1 MKDEQEDTNYEVQVI
16 PSSTP
21 STESMML
28 NMAVSTAKAYPRN
41 VTRCINDCIAIATMD
56 EESAAKCSYTLPFK
70 DDKNKPISGPS
81 VYLARII
88 LQTWTNLRAGARVVG
103 DDGKQI
109 TSMGLCWDMEKNTF
123 IEIEIKRSV
132 INKYGKRYTDRMVS
146 TTSNAS
152 NAIALRNALFSIIP
166 ASVTDK
172 ILREAKSKVL
182 GDVSTQTK
190 FIARRKQIFDKLR
203 DTYNVT
209 EEEILKSIDRVSM
222 EHVTVDDLSD
232 LIGIGTAIKDG
243 ETSID
248 EAFRGVKDGEKEKEL
263 TVEELAALFIEKK
276 VKMDPKT
283 VADAIRILG
292 LEGTVPEKNSFKKL
306 QKELLKIK

>member
-1 MKDEQEDTNYEVQVI
+1 MNNEQEEYSEVQIV

-28 NMAVSTAKAYPRN
+28 DRAVSTAKSYPRN
-41 VTRCINDCIAIATMD
+41 ITRCIQDCISIAIMD
-56 EESAAKCSYTLPFK
+56 EESAAKCSYTLPFR

-88 LQTWTNLRAGARVVG
+88 LQNWTNLRAGARVVS

-109 TSMGLCWDMEKNTF
+109 TSLGLCWDMEKNTF

-132 INKYGKRYTDRMVS
+132 INKLGKRYTDRMIS
-146 TTSNAS
+146 TTSNAA
-152 NAIALRNALFSIIP
+152 NAIALRNALFNVIP
-166 ASVTDK
+166 ASVTDR
-172 ILREAKSKVL
+172 ILKEAKSKVL
-182 GDVSTQTK
+182 GDVSDKTK
-190 FIARRKQIFDKLR
+190 FIARRKQIFDKLK

-209 EEEILKSIDRVSM
+209 EEEILKSIDRASM
-222 EHVTVDDLSD
+222 DHVTIDDLSD

-248 EAFRGVKDGEKEKEL
+248 EAFRGVKDNEKEKEL
-263 TVEELAALFIEKK
+263 TVEDLTALFFEKK
-276 VKMDPKT
+276 PKMDPKT
-283 VADAIRILG
+283 VADATRILG
-292 LEGTVPEKNSFKKL
+292 FEGTVPEKNSFKKL
-306 QKELLKIK
+306 YKELLKIK